1 MNLTKPNKNLVL
13 VGMMGSGKTKLGR
26 YLAKKLKYQ
35 FYDTDEEIEKK
46 LNLQIFEIF
55 ENFGEKYFREL
66 EEVITMN
73 FLKKK
78 RSVIS
83 LGGGGYLNYNIRK
96 AIQKS
101 CVAIWLKWNSKTL
114 IDRVKRNQK
123 RPIIRNMKTSEI
135 EKLIEKRS
143 KIYSR
148 ADIMINCEGKI
159 RNNIISKIIKNYE
172 NI

>member
-78 RSVIS
+78 EV
-83 LGGGGYLNYNIRK
+83 
-96 AIQKS
+96 
-101 CVAIWLKWNSKTL
+101 
-114 IDRVKRNQK
+114 
-123 RPIIRNMKTSEI
+123 
-135 EKLIEKRS
+135 
-143 KIYSR
+143 
-148 ADIMINCEGKI
+148 
-159 RNNIISKIIKNYE
+159 
-172 NI
+172 